1 MTFSRSVFGFALAV
15 LLSSCA
21 ATSALA
27 TDLSNIKTIGI
38 VSALG
43 DTLHHVYIGSTAFT
57 NA

>member
-1 MTFSRSVFGFALAV
+1 MTFSRSIFGLALAA
-15 LLSSCA
+15 LLSICTTA
-21 ATSALA
+21 SALA
-27 TDLSNIKTIGI
+27 ADLSNIKTIGI